1 MFTRRNSCVS
11 ILALTLSV
19 FFVALLLVLSC
30 PTGSYG
36 QAASASG
43 RLEGVVLDSAAAAVP
58 GATVVVTNKQTA
70 AATTLKTDEDGH
82 FVALYL
88 PPGIYGVSIQKD
100 GFKKQVL

>member
-1 MFTRRNSCVS
+1 MFIGRHSCVS

-19 FFVALLLVLSC
+19 FLLALFFVLSC

-43 RLEGVVLDSAAAAVP
+43 RLEGVVLDSAGAAVP
-58 GATVVVTNKQTA
+58 GATVIVTNKPTA
-70 AATTLKTDEDGH
+70 AATTLKTDGDGH